1 MSKDSSAVYYQ
12 NKKDIKVS
20 LKKKRKSA
28 IIWLLTIQKF
38 TSSTEDEKQK
48 LVEYRKKYYK
58 MRKKALL

>member
-1 MSKDSSAVYYQ
+1 MSKDSSATYYQ

-28 IIWLLTIQKF
+28 IIWLLTIRKF

>member
-1 MSKDSSAVYYQ
+1 MSKDSSATYYQ

-28 IIWLLTIQKF
+28 IIWLLTIRKF

-48 LVEYRKKYYK
+48 LVEYRKKYHK

>member
-1 MSKDSSAVYYQ
+1 MSKDSSAIYDQ

-28 IIWLLTIQKF
+28 IIWLLTIRKF

>member
-1 MSKDSSAVYYQ
+1 MSKDSSAIYYQ

-58 MRKKALL
+58 MRKKVLL

>member
-1 MSKDSSAVYYQ
+1 MSKDLSAIYDQ